1 MADTTAMEPG
11 SVTSM
16 NVWSTSISPSGRWIV
31 AKSIDQASGDSVHIM
46 PRNFPRT
53 GKMAV
58 LLDEAELAPEEASED
73 EDSLPDEG
81 TGGLPSW
88 MTLT

>member
-1 MADTTAMEPG
+1 M
-11 SVTSM
+11 
-16 NVWSTSISPSGRWIV
+16 
-31 AKSIDQASGDSVHIM
+31 AKSINQVSGDSMHIM